1 MIKTNKLSSEQIN
14 DITGLFN
21 ECKIYD
27 KLTASLVLPS
37 PEETSDDELFLMCY
51 DNNKLVSFLSAFSAD
66 ESFVEIYGLTSPD
79 HRKKGLFTKL
89 LYALKADDD
98 FIGDR
103 DILYLYD
110 GKSSDC
116 QLAYNHLGFTLSY
129 SEYIMTA
136 KATFA
141 SLEANSV
148 KIEQTKDY
156 ELTNKLYCTIFD
168 INEDFADELLG
179 DIQSNSDTNSYLFK
193 KDDEIIGMMLLTTR
207 NDNSVY
213 LWNFGLL
220 PEYRGNKLSHEMVAA
235 LFALSKG
242 KFDSISLQVS
252 SGNLPAFRLYKKNGF
267 EITSQVSYFTEG
279 YSDII

>member
-1 MIKTNKLSSEQIN
+1 MIKTNKLSLDQIN

-21 ECKIYD
+21 ECKDYE

-37 PEETSDDELFLMCY
+37 PDEISEDELFLLCY
-51 DNNKLVSFLSAFSAD
+51 ENDKLISFLSVFSAD
-66 ESFVEIYGLTSPD
+66 ESFVEIYGLTSPA

-98 FIGDR
+98 FIEGR

-110 GKSSDC
+110 GKSTDC
-116 QLAYNHLGFTLSY
+116 QLAYNRLGFTLSY

-136 KATFA
+136 KAPFT
-141 SLEANSV
+141 SPEANSV
-148 KIEQTKDY
+148 KIEQTDDY
-156 ELTNKLYCTIFD
+156 ELTKKLYCKIFD
-168 INEDFADELLG
+168 IAEDFADELLC
-179 DIQSNSDTNSYLFK
+179 DVQNNTETNSYLFK
-193 KDDEIIGMMLLTTR
+193 KDDEVIGMMLLTAR
-207 NDNSVY
+207 SDNSVY

-220 PEYRGNKLSHEMVAA
+220 PEYRGNKLSPAMVAA
-235 LFALSKG
+235 LFSFAKD
-242 KFDSISLQVS
+242 KFSSISLQVS

-267 EITSQVSYFTEG
+267 EIASQVSYFTEG

>member
-1 MIKTNKLSSEQIN
+1 MIKTNKLSSDEIN
-14 DITGLFN
+14 DITILYN
-21 ECKIYD
+21 ECKDYD

-37 PEETSDDELFLMCY
+37 PDEVSDDELFLLCY
-51 DNNKLVSFLSAFSAD
+51 DNNKLISFLSVFSAD
-66 ESFVEIYGLTSPD
+66 ESFVEIYGLTTPI

-98 FIGDR
+98 FIAGR

-110 GKSSDC
+110 GKSTDC
-116 QLAYNHLGFTLSY
+116 QLAYNRLGFNLSY
-129 SEYIMTA
+129 SEYIMTV
-136 KATFA
+136 KAPFTT
-141 SLEANSV
+141 SEVNSV
-148 KIEQTKDY
+148 KIEQTNDY
-156 ELTNKLYCTIFD
+156 NLIKKLYCNIFD
-168 INEDFADELLG
+168 IAEEFADELL
-179 DIQSNSDTNSYLFK
+179 SDVQNNCETNCYMFK
-193 KDDEIIGMMLLTTR
+193 KDDEIIGMMLLTAR

-220 PEYRGNKLSHEMVAA
+220 PEYRGNKLSHYMITA
-235 LFALSKG
+235 LFSFAKD